1 MKHLLCILTCCVLS
15 ISHLFAQKDY
25 NKYSSSYNYV
35 RGAELFFNEEYAS
48 SLEEFEKEIGQH
60 PDNGYAYIYIGIL
73 KYNTELYGEALAAV
87 DKAIK
92 YIPKKDKTWS
102 GCAYKVKGDIY
113 ERLGD
118 YEQAI
123 ACLTKSLSIDKKNIS
138 TLEQRAQLYYE
149 LEQYDL
155 SDIDYASIKEID
167 EHSYIAY
174 IGKGRNHKARAE
186 YEEAIKQFDELA
198 ALYPDYSSAY
208 SFRAESK
215 LKLHKYSDAASDI
228 VKALEI
234 DYNDKAYYLMQVLA
248 DSSFSH
254 INTKLKAQA
263 ASNPNIAYWQYCLAI
278 INEGT
283 ERYEDAIKY
292 YTKFEKMGGGDQAW
306 QRIAICYAGIHD
318 YKNAIVF
325 IDKAIEADTTDFY
338 NKYYKAFFLE
348 EIGDLEG
355 AVAILT
361 NLIEQYPDLSLLYCN
376 RAEELFK
383 LKKYEEAI
391 EDYTLS
397 MDLSEESARECL
409 RRGTAYLLI
418 GNKDLATKDFE
429 KCIKL
434 DTTTNTETMK
444 YYALYR
450 LGRVDEAKECLQTIL
465 DQNPDDAGTYY
476 NAACLYS
483 LIGDIDTSLSYL
495 EKALSLGYKSF
506 AHMSQDI
513 DLDNIRESPR
523 YKEMLSKYSSGK
535 HDSETQIN
543 STQEYIEQ
551 ISEVPFTKQGGV
563 TKVKCEINGLPLHFI
578 FDTGASDV
586 TISRVEATFM
596 LKNNY
601 LSSNDIIGKSKYMD
615 ANGDISVGT
624 VINLRK
630 VCFAGMELENV
641 RASVVDNNNAPLLLG
656 QTILSRLGKVEIDY
670 ENSKLVI
677 KTRVPNE
684 NK

>member
-1 MKHLLCILTCCVLS
+1 MKHLLCILTYCILS
-15 ISHLFAQKDY
+15 ISQLFAQKDY

-208 SFRAESK
+208 SFRAEAK
-215 LKLHKYSDAASDI
+215 LKLHKYSDAAS
-228 VKALEI
+228 
-234 DYNDKAYYLMQVLA
+234 
-248 DSSFSH
+248 
-254 INTKLKAQA
+254 
-263 ASNPNIAYWQYCLAI
+263 
-278 INEGT
+278 
-283 ERYEDAIKY
+283 
-292 YTKFEKMGGGDQAW
+292 
-306 QRIAICYAGIHD
+306 
-318 YKNAIVF
+318 
-325 IDKAIEADTTDFY
+325 
-338 NKYYKAFFLE
+338 
-348 EIGDLEG
+348 
-355 AVAILT
+355 
-361 NLIEQYPDLSLLYCN
+361 
-376 RAEELFK
+376 
-383 LKKYEEAI
+383 
-391 EDYTLS
+391 
-397 MDLSEESARECL
+397 
-409 RRGTAYLLI
+409 
-418 GNKDLATKDFE
+418 
-429 KCIKL
+429 
-434 DTTTNTETMK
+434 
-444 YYALYR
+444 
-450 LGRVDEAKECLQTIL
+450 
-465 DQNPDDAGTYY
+465 
-476 NAACLYS
+476 
-483 LIGDIDTSLSYL
+483 
-495 EKALSLGYKSF
+495 
-506 AHMSQDI
+506 
-513 DLDNIRESPR
+513 
-523 YKEMLSKYSSGK
+523 
-535 HDSETQIN
+535 
-543 STQEYIEQ
+543 
-551 ISEVPFTKQGGV
+551 
-563 TKVKCEINGLPLHFI
+563 
-578 FDTGASDV
+578 DTGASDV

-630 VCFAGMELENV
+630 VYFAGMELENV

-677 KTRVPNE
+677 KTRVPND